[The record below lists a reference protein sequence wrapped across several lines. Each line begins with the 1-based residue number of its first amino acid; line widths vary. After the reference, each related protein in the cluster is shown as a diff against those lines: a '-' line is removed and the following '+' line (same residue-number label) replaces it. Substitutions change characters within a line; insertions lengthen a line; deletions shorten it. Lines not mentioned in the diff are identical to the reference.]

1 MVTQA
6 KASTSKFEKDL
17 KALFTKHGGQKFLCS
32 SKIDKPFN
40 SDSTPTKAMWR
51 FISKI
56 FENNYG
62 DAEFKKVNGIG
73 SKAFPSSGLDFE
85 LGLVGLHFD

>member
-1 MVTQA
+1 
-6 KASTSKFEKDL
+6 
-17 KALFTKHGGQKFLCS
+17 
-32 SKIDKPFN
+32 
-40 SDSTPTKAMWR
+40 MWR

-73 SKAFPSSGLDFE
+73 SKVLPSSGLDFE